1 MKKLILITLSLAL
14 VFGYFLGIRK
24 LENFV
29 LQESVKAL
37 PKFVTVKSISIN
49 PLSSITLRDVQ
60 VTDVT
65 ATSNKI
71 AEIDSIK
78 IRFNL
83 LKGIKVKDFSAI
95 TSLTLDNP
103 IMKITHY
110 RDDSFNFI
118 EVLEQLN
125 LPSGN
130 NKEIPGINFNIR
142 IKDGVVEYLDE
153 RGFGSQP
160 LKVPEINRAYN
171 LYAVINYNEGYT
183 KIKKLKTNLNKAKNK
198 MIVTGEVASKDFWLR
213 IIGKD
218 CEIQKEM
225 NYFIPLKEINIK
237 HAEGD
242 IEINFRNNEV
252 KKKTDFPIRFDVD
265 YKAKNTLLKMSW
277 LTKDVLIKEGEVIV
291 NNSGVLLNRLVA
303 QVEGEKF
310 KVTGRVDDFYKLGIN
325 INSGSTDMA
334 NVEKFL
340 PFLQSLKLRGSGRTN
355 VDIFTAKNGKVVITG
370 NVDEYVG
377 NVLSYSLDK
386 GTLSFVFADNRVE
399 LVIPEIN
406 AYNGIGRGYGYVEM
420 KSGFPPYVSMEVDIK
435 GIELYKYFNSEHFKG
450 KIDLALRIDSYTEN
464 LNGVV
469 EVVGNKAKVFGQDL
483 LQAKL
488 YWQAEK
494 GRTEFA
500 DNSYAVV
507 NKQDSIINL
516 EGFLKKDNS
525 FTVTINPSTLEVDNF
540 YFFYTNTGNYKAKT
554 VVEGA
559 ISGVYDNAF
568 KKDPVSRIAGDLFGN
583 VELFEVIKPQMS
595 MKGKIEIKFEKGLSV
610 AVNMNNK
617 TSALAI
623 KTRVEDKKMKRLN
636 VKATAI
642 NLDIA
647 KSFVK
652 PVAIDYKGMVNCD
665 ITLFPDNNYLF
676 LKGQGVTGSVYLT
689 HAVIASQNIDLFDGQ
704 ICITRN
710 NAAFKNSRFVNS
722 STDVL
727 LSGEYRSTSDF
738 AVSINSGSLSSQG
751 WKTFPSILKGEVR
764 KISGKANNAK
774 GKISFDLKASMH
786 DVFYNGVLLPDA
798 SGRFVM
804 DKEKFLF
811 QDVTLSH
818 YKDSYVVSGSVY
830 LKKLASGINP
840 FDIKIKVINGE
851 LENIFDLY
859 NNIQINWRNKRDL
872 VNKEAKS
879 NISVFDAYNSLLKR
893 ETKNLYSRRG
903 DNISKALDSL
913 KVIDQTSSTGFI
925 PGIYGSLKGD
935 LYISYLDDFLLF
947 SDLTLKDGRYQFMS
961 AKEVKF
967 LSVLKGKFFDVS
979 VRADSARLM
988 NKNFEQLSVFA
999 KYFPEDDQVEIVN
1012 FFAKINNRRTS
1023 DLLKG
1028 KINLKNAFKETPN
1041 KQALDL
1047 YLFLDKD
1054 DIDVLTIFN
1063 KTFEKVSNQGSVLLH
1078 ISGPFIKPILNSDE
1092 CVLKDFELAFVPSFM
1107 LRTPIKVADAELK
1120 IRDSVIRL
1128 PKDMKI
1134 QWQGVDT
1141 SGKLNEFV
1149 CNGDIVFPGFLDNF
1163 EGLMFDLNIDI
1174 DPVFLNMDIKDL
1186 FQGKVRIFDTSL
1198 KGRYT
1203 VALKK
1208 ALIEEQINDVLTE
1221 KEKGPVF
1228 KTKVFAESGTYFLPL
1243 SIGSKSGLPDI
1254 KPPLLLDLKMTLGKD
1269 IQIAQKSSDQDL
1281 NRWFTNINIVFEE
1294 RPELLKVQ
1302 GSLNTIDSDGIFKFS
1317 NGKIIFMNKVFNL
1330 MDRQKQR
1337 EIFGAGSA
1345 EIGDNLVEV
1354 KMEQHPVFTE
1364 KRKATP
1370 YFNIKTFSEVQKP
1383 VIGTGD
1389 TTYEE
1394 HLFVIFI
1401 KGPINDLGSFS
1412 IEHYKKGDS
1421 GYTLAQARIYLSDM
1435 TPDQMDTVIS
1445 YLVPAVFRPDF
1456 YKSIMKDGLADNQE
1470 ANSML
1475 REYSSSQI
1483 NLWIDQQLQPF
1494 EQEIARNMGLYDVNI
1509 KHDLGGELVNATKVF
1524 QHREDKVFNEAQ
1536 DNSLSVEYVKDF
1548 LLKRFFVKV
1557 KTGISQDPTKPL
1569 LNMSQYELAWF
1580 LNDYLSLNY
1589 GNYNLNSVETTY
1601 GAFSINANFIF

>member
-1 MKKLILITLSLAL
+1 MKKIILITLILAL

-29 LQESVKAL
+29 LQEAVKAL
-37 PKFVTVKSISIN
+37 PKFVTVKSININ
-49 PLSSITLRDVQ
+49 PFSSITLRDVQ

-65 ATSNKI
+65 ATSNKMV
-71 AEIDSIK
+71 EIDSIK

-103 IMKITHY
+103 IMKLTHY

-118 EVLEQLN
+118 EVFEKLN

-130 NKEIPGINFNIR
+130 NKEMPGIHFNIR
-142 IKDGVVEYLDE
+142 IKGGVVEYVDE
-153 RGFGSQP
+153 RGFGAQP
-160 LKVPEINRAYN
+160 LKTPEINRVYN
-171 LYAVINYNEGYT
+171 LNALINYNEGYT
-183 KIKKLKTNLNKAKNK
+183 KIKKLKANLNKAKNK
-198 MIVTGEVASKDFWLR
+198 MVVTGEVASQDYWLR
-213 IIGKD
+213 VIGKD
-218 CEIQKEM
+218 CEIQKEIS
-225 NYFIPLKEINIK
+225 YFVPLKEINIK

-242 IEINFRNNEV
+242 IEINFRNNEIQ
-252 KKKTDFPIRFDVD
+252 KKTDLPIRFDVD
-265 YKAKNTLLKMSW
+265 YKAKNTLLKMTW

-291 NNSGVLLNRLVA
+291 NNSGVLLNRLIA

-310 KVTGRVDDFYKLGIN
+310 KVNGRIEDFNKLGIN

-340 PFLQSLKLRGSGRTN
+340 PFLKSLKLRGSGRTN

-377 NVLSYSLDK
+377 NVLAYSLDK

-399 LVIPEIN
+399 LVIPEVN
-406 AYNGIGRGYGYVEM
+406 AYNGIGRGYGYIEM

-435 GIELYKYFNSEHFKG
+435 GIELYEYFKTEHFQG
-450 KIDLALRIDSYTEN
+450 KIDLALKINSYAEN

-469 EVVGNKAKVFGQDL
+469 EIVGSKAKVFGQDL

-488 YWQAEK
+488 YWQAEND
-494 GRTEFA
+494 RTVFA

-507 NKQDSIINL
+507 NKEDSLIKL

-525 FTVTINPSTLEVDNF
+525 FTVTVAPSVLEVENF

-554 VVEGA
+554 AIEGA
-559 ISGVYDNAF
+559 ISGVYDDAF
-568 KKDPVSRIAGDLFGN
+568 KKDPASRVSGELFGN
-583 VELFEVIKPQMS
+583 VDLFEVIKPQMT

-610 AVNMNNK
+610 SVNMKNK
-617 TSALAI
+617 TSSLAI
-623 KTRVEDKKMKRLN
+623 RTRVEDKKMRSLN
-636 VKATAI
+636 VKASSI

-652 PVAIDYKGMVNCD
+652 PVAIDYKGMVSCD
-665 ITLFPDNNYLF
+665 ITIFPDNNKLF

-689 HAVIASQNIDLFDGQ
+689 QAVIASQNIDLFTGQ
-704 ICITRN
+704 ISITGN
-710 NAAFKNSRFVNS
+710 NATFKGSRFVNKT
-722 STDVL
+722 TDVW

-738 AVSINSGSLSSQG
+738 SVSINRGSLSSQG
-751 WKTFPSILKGEVR
+751 WKTFPLVLKGEV
-764 KISGKANNAK
+764 KNISGIANNAK
-774 GKISFDLKASMH
+774 GKITFDLKASLQ
-786 DVFYNGVLLPDA
+786 DVFYKGVLLPDA

-804 DKEKFLF
+804 DNEKILF
-811 QDVTLSH
+811 EDVALNQF
-818 YKDSYVVSGSVY
+818 KDNYIVSGSVY

-859 NNIQINWRNKRDL
+859 NNIQINWRNKGDL
-872 VNKEAKS
+872 INKEAKS
-879 NISVFDAYNSLLKR
+879 NISVFDAYNSLLKK
-893 ETKNLYSRRG
+893 ETKNLYSLRG
-903 DNISKALDSL
+903 ENVSKALDTL
-913 KVIDQTSSTGFI
+913 KVLDQSSSTGFM

-935 LYISYLDDFLLF
+935 LHISYLNDLLLF

-961 AKEVKF
+961 AKQVRF

-979 VRADSARLM
+979 VKADSARLM
-988 NKNFEQLSVFA
+988 NKNFDQLSLFA
-999 KYFPEDDQVEIVN
+999 KYFPEKDQIEIVN
-1012 FFAKINNRRTS
+1012 FFAKINEHMTS

-1028 KINLKNAFKETPN
+1028 KINLKNAFKENPN
-1041 KQALDL
+1041 NQALDL
-1047 YLFLDKD
+1047 YLFLDKG

-1063 KTFEKVSNQGSVLLH
+1063 KTFAKVSNQGSILLH
-1078 ISGPFIKPILNSDE
+1078 ISGPFIKPILNSE
-1092 CVLKDFELAFVPSFM
+1092 ELILKDFELSFVPEFM
-1107 LRTPIKVADAELK
+1107 LRTPIKIASAEIK
-1120 IRDSVIRL
+1120 VRDSVISF

-1141 SGKLNEFV
+1141 SEKLNEFV
-1149 CNGDIVFPGFLDNF
+1149 CNGDISFHGFLDNF
-1163 EGLMFDLNIDI
+1163 TGLVFDLNIDVAPI
-1174 DPVFLNMDIKDL
+1174 VLYMDIKDL

-1208 ALIEEQINDVLTE
+1208 DLIEEQLKDVLTE

-1228 KTKVFAESGTYFLPL
+1228 KTKAFAESGVYRLPL
-1243 SIGSKSGLPDI
+1243 GLAGKGLTDP
-1254 KPPLLLDLKMTLGKD
+1254 KPPILLDIRMSLGKD
-1269 IQIAQKSSDQDL
+1269 IQIAQKSNEQDI

-1294 RPELLKVQ
+1294 RAELLKVQ
-1302 GSLNTIDSDGIFKFS
+1302 GSLNTIDSEGIFKFS
-1317 NGKIIFMNKVFNL
+1317 GGRIIFMNKIFNL

-1345 EIGDNLVEV
+1345 EIGDNIVEV

-1383 VIGTGD
+1383 VTVTGS
-1389 TTYEE
+1389 TTYED

-1401 KGPINDLGSFS
+1401 KGPMNDLSSFS

-1421 GYTLAQARIYLSDM
+1421 GYALAQARIYLSDM
-1435 TPDQMDTVIS
+1435 TPEQMDTVIS

-1470 ANSML
+1470 ANAML
-1475 REYSSSQI
+1475 REYSASQI

-1494 EQEIARNMGLYDVNI
+1494 EKEIARNMGLYDVNI

-1548 LLKRFFVKV
+1548 LFKRFFVKV

-1569 LNMSQYELAWF
+1569 LNMSQYELAWL

-1589 GNYNLNSVETTY
+1589 GNYNLNSVDTTY
-1601 GAFSINANFIF
+1601 GAFSINANFVF